1 MHLREFRQISL
12 AGALTPNVQVW
23 DNDYDRLTAM
33 LKTEPTPGYAV
44 ALVDSHDY
52 GFQMAAGTHPFYQ
65 NMPDVRVA

>member
-12 AGALTPNVQVW
+12 TGALTPDVQAR
-23 DNDYDRLTAM
+23 DNDYDSLTAM

-44 ALVDSHDY
+44 SPVDSHEY

-65 NMPDVRVA
+65 NMPDVRVR